1 MSFIDE
7 NAEKF
12 LRIFCIIIIL
22 NSMIDN
28 RAAGKESRG
37 AFRGAHE
44 KSKVALRPTSCWQS
58 NLREHVDH

>member
-28 RAAGKESRG
+28 RAAVKESWG

-44 KSKVALRPTSCWQS
+44 KSKVALRPTSCW
-58 NLREHVDH
+58 